1 MEEQLV
7 ERGGGGRRGW
17 TLWTEGRREGGKI
30 GYLVCIRV
38 TVDVV
43 TEVQRGR
50 VCHRLRTGVLQHSSD
65 LIGRHLGGLQRCITR
80 RTVDRNVL
88 DL

>member
-50 VCHRLRTGVLQHSSD
+50 VCHRL
-65 LIGRHLGGLQRCITR
+65 
-80 RTVDRNVL
+80 
-88 DL
+88 